1 MLNTEITVGVPD
13 YYRDDQFSEDIDN
26 YIERLVV
33 ESSQLGITV
42 PHYLLEFCE

>member
-1 MLNTEITVGVPD
+1 MLDTEITVGIPD

-26 YIERLVV
+26 YIEKLVV